1 MPDTP
6 RISRRLI
13 RLASSLGLAAGV
25 LASGCRPQMIPERQ
39 YPAPVARAPGAPAS
53 HPDQLVFPPLRVE
66 LPKPQRVELPNGL
79 VIYTLENH
87 DLPLCEVRVLIRTG
101 FAYEALEQR
110 GLHEML
116 AGAMRLGGTATRTGA
131 QIDAALDAVGATLD
145 ITMEQEQ
152 CVATLRGR
160 RADLGA
166 GLEILSDLL
175 QNPAFP
181 DESIEVKRGLML
193 DAVRRIPDSPRS
205 IASRAFR
212 ALVYGSHPY
221 ANDGLGTPATIAA
234 LKRDDLAA
242 AYVSEFG
249 PNRTL
254 IGLAGDFPTESV
266 AKEVDRLFAAW
277 PKTATV
283 PSAPPP
289 ISAKP
294 RGHVAL
300 ILRPLDQSTIWVGHT
315 GISWSSPDFYD
326 VQVMNWILGGGSFAS
341 RLTSRVRST
350 GGLAY
355 GVRSS
360 FAPAQEA
367 GLFSVVTQTK
377 AGTTHQALSL
387 VLNTLKGMADSP
399 VSSEEVEQAKAAILE
414 NFIFR
419 FDLPLEVV
427 SEYMDAEFHG
437 YPRDYLQNY
446 RANIASVSPERVS
459 TAAKK
464 YLHPE
469 AAQVLVVGDSARFD
483 QSLADIG
490 AVHDLPVDPTA
501 PPEPAAPKD
510 GGGPDAAPAPGVV
523 TPPPP
528 EPPKK

>member
-6 RISRRLI
+6 RISRRLM
-13 RLASSLGLAAGV
+13 RFASALGLTAGV
-25 LASGCRPQMIPERQ
+25 LAAGCRPHMIPDRQ
-39 YPAPVARAPGAPAS
+39 YPAPKPRAPGAPAS

-66 LPKPQRVELPNGL
+66 LPQPQRLEFPNGL
-79 VIYTLENH
+79 VVYTLENH
-87 DLPLCEVRVLIRTG
+87 DLPLCEIRVLIRTG
-101 FAYEALEQR
+101 FAYEASEQR

-166 GLEILSDLL
+166 GLEILADLL
-175 QNPAFP
+175 QHPAFP
-181 DESIEVKRGLML
+181 EESIEVKRGLML

-205 IASRAFR
+205 IASRTFR
-212 ALVYGSHPY
+212 HLVYGAHPY
-221 ANDGLGTPATIAA
+221 ANDGLGTSATIAA

-249 PNRTL
+249 PNRTI
-254 IGLAGDFPTESV
+254 IGLAGDFPTEQV
-266 AKEVDRLFAAW
+266 ARDVEHLFSAW
-277 PKTATV
+277 SKTTTL
-283 PSAPPP
+283 PPAPAP
-289 ISAKP
+289 ITARP

-300 ILRPLDQSTIWVGHT
+300 IPRPLDQSTIWVGHI
-315 GISWSSPDFYD
+315 GIPWSSPDFYD

-341 RLTSRVRST
+341 RLTSRVRSS

-387 VLNTLKGMADSP
+387 VLNTLKGMAETT

-419 FDLPLEVV
+419 FDLPIEVV
-427 SEYMDAEFHG
+427 SEHMDAEFRG

-446 RANIASVSPERVS
+446 RANIASVTDERVS

-469 AAQVLVVGDSARFD
+469 AAQVLVVGDPGRFD

-490 AVHDLPVDPTA
+490 TVHELPADPTA
-501 PPEPAAPKD
+501 PPEPKD
-510 GGGPDAAPAPGVV
+510 GAGPDAGADPGVV

-528 EPPKK
+528 EPPK